1 MKDTA
6 KLILSLGLVCAIG
19 SLALTQVYQRTQKPI
34 EEANKRA
41 LNESLKLVLPPETAT
56 TEKLND
62 IFFKALDAQGKL
74 VAYAGQATGT
84 GGFHGNV
91 KVLVGL
97 SPEGKIL
104 GVMVTEHGE
113 TPGLGSK
120 ATDRKSKTSLWSV
133 LAGKAKKDAFPPNP
147 YLDSFNGRQATG
159 FKYGKG
165 ENGVQGVSGAT
176 LSSKAILRGVN
187 TVCKAFKELPKENN

>member
-1 MKDTA
+1 MKETA

-19 SLALTQVYQRTQKPI
+19 SLALTQVYQRTKKPI

-41 LNESLKLVLPPETAT
+41 LEESMKLVLPPETAT

-62 IFFKALDAQGKL
+62 MFFKALDADGKL

-84 GGFHGNV
+84 GGFHGDV
-91 KVLVGL
+91 KVLVGI
-97 SPEGKIL
+97 SPDGKIL

-133 LAGKAKKDAFPPNP
+133 LAGKAKKETFPPNA
-147 YLDSFNGRQATG
+147 YLDSLTGRPATG

-165 ENGVQGVSGAT
+165 KGEVNGVSGAT

-187 TVCKAFKELPKENN
+187 AVCKGFKELPKEQ